1 MQPLD
6 RLFATL
12 SYPWDVLL
20 PSAVWL
26 MLCAA
31 AIAGLARLLR
41 RRGHPAPLRA
51 LRPGLWLGLADMALW
66 VGLFLARTLNE
77 GEPVSWLGF
86 VSTPYALARS
96 AVDALLWQVVGVSGA
111 IDHEQLFRGFMHWDG
126 RPLVLLAALLNE
138 AALVALVACAVLCA
152 AWRPRKASV

>member
-12 SYPWDVLL
+12 NYPWDVLV

-26 MLCAA
+26 AFCAA
-31 AIAGLARLLR
+31 ATAGLVLLLR
-41 RRGHPAPLRA
+41 RRGHPAPRRA
-51 LRPGLWLGLADMALW
+51 LRVGLWLGLADMALW

-77 GEPVSWLGF
+77 GAPVAWLAF
-86 VSTPYALARS
+86 VSVPYAYARG
-96 AVDALLWQVVGVSGA
+96 AIDALLWEVVGVSAA

-138 AALVALVACAVLCA
+138 AAFVTVAAGGVICA
-152 AWRPRKASV
+152 AWRSPRK